1 MKKCSYCGA
10 EYPEDAVRC
19 AVDQRPLGRAGEEAA
34 VDGGGGSVCFVLM
47 AKILGVVSGAV
58 CLLFAGVLVLGWAF
72 DLDRSRDFR
81 KKIREATPL
90 VRAIEKFRT
99 DTGSYPQS
107 LDELAPKY
115 LTGIATNA
123 ADLQQK
129 FGGWNY
135 DADTNAGKVSF
146 TLRNYNMGHAG
157 IDYTPP
163 YWTGNV
169 DGNERVLRKGL

>member
-1 MKKCSYCGA
+1 MTKCSYCGA
-10 EYPEDAVRC
+10 EYPDDAVRC
-19 AVDQRPLGRAGEEAA
+19 AVDQRPLGRLGEATEA
-34 VDGGGGSVCFVLM
+34 DGVGGLGALVLM
-47 AKILGVVSGAV
+47 AKILGVVLGAV
-58 CLLFAGVLVLGWAF
+58 CLLFAGILVLVWAF
-72 DLDRSRDFR
+72 DVDRSRDFR
-81 KKIREATPL
+81 QKIREATPL

-107 LDELAPKY
+107 LDELGPKY

-123 ADLQQK
+123 GGLRQK
-129 FGGWNY
+129 FGGWTY
-135 DADTNAGKVSF
+135 YTDTNAGKVSY

-169 DGNERVLRKGL
+169 DGNTRVLRKGL